1 MKNHTVFTRESFK
14 KLNQYLTQRM
24 FVQISIL
31 EVMLIGIC
39 IISYFEKKFVLMYIG
54 IAILIIY
61 PIFCILYRNN
71 RINKVLQQGENMY
84 DVSYYEYE
92 FKEDGIKVTFTF
104 LEEQQRQDLSY
115 KSVFKVIEDR
125 NNLYLFLQAKQAY
138 IVSKNGFENSSD
150 LNEVILKLKKNTIKY
165 IGK

>member
-1 MKNHTVFTRESFK
+1 
-14 KLNQYLTQRM
+14 
-24 FVQISIL
+24 
-31 EVMLIGIC
+31 
-39 IISYFEKKFVLMYIG
+39 
-54 IAILIIY
+54 
-61 PIFCILYRNN
+61 
-71 RINKVLQQGENMY
+71 MY

-115 KSVFKVIEDR
+115 KSVFKVIEDK